1 MKKSIVLIGLLA
13 AIVIAPNVN
22 ADPVIP
28 AVISI
33 SPSSG
38 EIEGGNVITIN
49 GAAFVEENTVTID
62 GITIADT
69 FVSSSVLT
77 VVAPPHNVG
86 RVDIAVFAGI
96 SGAVLPNAY
105 EYIDT
110 PDPTPMPSAS
120 PSPTPTVS
128 ATPSP
133 VSVVAPNVSSD
144 PAPVAAPAPI
154 VEPAPTPTPHGAIEI
169 PIVEATPIVFSD
181 TVSAISEDGM
191 LDITVSNVTSPYK
204 KFMLKRNEGGIW
216 KNTKIGY
223 RTNDIIIFHDVVNR
237 IAKYIVVPYYH
248 QEILVRKFRIY
259 G

>member
-1 MKKSIVLIGLLA
+1 MKFSIVLTGLLA
-13 AIVIAPNVN
+13 AIVIAPNAS

-28 AVISI
+28 AVISVT
-33 SPSSG
+33 PSVG

-62 GITIADT
+62 GVSIADT
-69 FVSSSVLT
+69 FVSANVLT

-110 PDPTPMPSAS
+110 PDPTPP
-120 PSPTPTVS
+120 
-128 ATPSP
+128 
-133 VSVVAPNVSSD
+133 
-144 PAPVAAPAPI
+144 PAPPAPEPVVTSAPAPAAAPAPV
-154 VEPAPTPTPHGAIEI
+154 VEPAPTPTPT
-169 PIVEATPIVFSD
+169 PTIVPEAPVLEATLDVYSD
-181 TVSAISEDGM
+181 TTSATTEDNT
-191 LDITVSNVTSPYK
+191 LDITISNVTSQYK

-223 RTNDIIIFHDVVNR
+223 RTNDIIVFKDVVKR
-237 IAKYIVVPYYH
+237 VAKYIVVPYYR